1 VSKNEELCS
10 SQRIAWLPNDPY
22 TKDRYTKD
30 QSKLVVDT
38 MRSPHSSP
46 DQPEETPL
54 PSTPVMPTVVAA
66 AVLVDDTTTDTS
78 CAASMPMGV
87 PNPTPAEMVNA
98 VPHVPADAV
107 ASHDNSTPGDVH
119 IATVEAQVMVMV
131 DVDIEAPSTTT
142 RAEFLSATFFKPHAT
157 HKLGIH
163 IAADDAGDI
172 RIIRLPETGSVQ
184 HSPLRIGDKLLSIN
198 GKNCIDMDSGVAG
211 ELLRS
216 ATGTLTIIT
225 HNQGGSSHM
234 AETMVEKPD
243 PTSPVGIGVHQTVR
257 GSLHIS
263 KVTATGLFAHSLI
276 NVGDRVIAVN
286 QVNCDRMEAATVVQ
300 MIRDAPKYVTLLT
313 ATQSTAGVVLAA
325 SPDLGIYDLNI
336 EAKLFQNHFCYC
348 LWMII
353 ISLFVVGLVVGSA

>member
-1 VSKNEELCS
+1 MS
-10 SQRIAWLPNDPY
+10 
-22 TKDRYTKD
+22 
-30 QSKLVVDT
+30 
-38 MRSPHSSP
+38 
-46 DQPEETPL
+46 
-54 PSTPVMPTVVAA
+54 STPVL
-66 AVLVDDTTTDTS
+66 AVLVDTTTDTS
-78 CAASMPMGV
+78 SAASMPIGV
-87 PNPTPAEMVNA
+87 PNPTPAEIVNA

-119 IATVEAQVMVMV
+119 IATVEAQVMVV
-131 DVDIEAPSTTT
+131 DVDIEAPSSAHPLETTT
-142 RAEFLSATFFKPHAT
+142 RAEFFSATFFKPHAT

-243 PTSPVGIGVHQTVR
+243 PTSPVGIGVHQTLR

-276 NVGDRVIAVN
+276 NVGDRVMAVN

-353 ISLFVVGLVVGSA
+353 ISLFVVGLVVGAA